1 MKLPQ
6 INKNG
11 SRLYILIY
19 GDFYSMSLYRDFDS
33 VRQLADYVKDAFGVR
48 RSEFEYYY
56 SKGI

>member
-11 SRLYILIY
+11 SRLHILIY
-19 GDFYSMSLYRDFDS
+19 SDVYAMPLYKDFDS
-33 VRQLADYVKDAFGVR
+33 VKQLADYVEDNFGAKR
-48 RSEFEYYY
+48 LEFEYYY